1 MSSPVTRSAM
11 AGRTLLAAATRV
23 WGRRP
28 LITVL
33 ILLVFLAAAGLAQ
46 SDPGRR
52 LLGSVGIAASAERY
66 TELYFASPSALGA
79 VETARARGRRG
90 VSFVISNHEQAG
102 RTYEWTIRSSMGTRA
117 VHGKVWV
124 PRGASALVTAK
135 LVLVCGR
142 RENSAAARQV
152 QMRVSLAN
160 PSESIDYWT
169 QCNA

>member
-52 LLGSVGIAASAERY
+52 LLGSVGLAASAERY

-79 VETARARGRRG
+79 VGTARARGRRG

-102 RTYEWTIRSSMGTRA
+102 RTYEWTIRSSMGARA
-117 VHGKVWV
+117 LHGKVWV

-142 RENSAAARQV
+142 RENSAGARQV